1 MKGFGLKA
9 GRNSLFMK
17 EWRKKRRLLLVVV
30 LISRTYNGFSPGM
43 GRNGNYPGWA
53 GSGIKERD
61 SYNAIMRALGSI
73 IYREMRARA

>member
-1 MKGFGLKA
+1 
-9 GRNSLFMK
+9 
-17 EWRKKRRLLLVVV
+17 
-30 LISRTYNGFSPGM
+30 M